1 MKKSTKTIMLILDAV
16 LILALVAG
24 VWLYQRRSAEKER
37 QAIGEEDLSRRY
49 ERSLTING
57 ESVPLRRRLS
67 SVLLIGTDNFIDD
80 AKQNEIE
87 AFYNNNMA
95 DFLVVLVFDHA
106 AKTVTPF
113 QINRDTMCDVP
124 WLSVNGLVGGTEFQH
139 ITFAH
144 TYGSGKEDSCVNTR
158 NAVSSLLYGVP
169 IDSYFS
175 FTMEAV
181 PLMNDAV
188 GGVTVTLD
196 EDIPALGPEY
206 VRGASVTLKG
216 QDALRFVRYRDT
228 NLVDSNN
235 PRMSRHRLYLQA
247 FTEAA
252 REALAANEDLATK
265 LFKAAEPFLCTDLS
279 VEQIADIS
287 AALRDYTILPA
298 VTPDGQYVMGE
309 DYAEFY
315 VDPASLAQCVK
326 SAFCVR
332 EGQGE

>member
-1 MKKSTKTIMLILDAV
+1 MKKSTKTLMLILDAV
-16 LILALVAG
+16 LVLALIAG
-24 VWLYQRRSAEKER
+24 VWLYQRRSAEKEQ

-49 ERSLTING
+49 ERSITIDG
-57 ESVPLRRRLS
+57 QSVPLRRRLS

-80 AKQNEIE
+80 DKQNEIE
-87 AFYNNNMA
+87 AFYNANMA

-158 NAVSSLLYGVP
+158 NAVSSLLYDVP
-169 IDSYFS
+169 IDNFFS

-196 EDIPALGPEY
+196 EDIPALGPQY

-216 QDALRFVRYRDT
+216 QEALRFVRYRDT
-228 NLVDSNN
+228 SLLDSNH
-235 PRMSRHRLYLQA
+235 PRMARHRLYLQA
-247 FTEAA
+247 FTVAA

-287 AALRDYTILPA
+287 TALRDYAILPA
-298 VTPDGQYVMGE
+298 VTPDGEYVMGE

-315 VDPASLAQCVK
+315 VDESSLAECVK
-326 SAFCVR
+326 NTFCVP
-332 EGQGE
+332 QG

>member
-1 MKKSTKTIMLILDAV
+1 MKKSTKRLLLILDAV
-16 LILALVAG
+16 LVLALIAG
-24 VWLYQRRSAEKER
+24 VWLYQRRSAEKEL
-37 QAIGEEDLSRRY
+37 QAIGEKDLSRRY
-49 ERSLTING
+49 ARSVTING

-67 SVLLIGTDNFIDD
+67 ALLLIGTDNFIDD

-124 WLSVNGLVGGTEFQH
+124 WLSVNGLVGGTEFQQ

-144 TYGSGKEDSCVNTR
+144 TYGSGKEDSCINTR

-169 IDSYFS
+169 IDNFFS
-175 FTMEAV
+175 FTMDAV

-216 QDALRFVRYRDT
+216 QDALRFVRWRDT
-228 NLVDSNN
+228 EQLDSNR
-235 PRMSRHRLYLQA
+235 PRMARHRLYLQA
-247 FTEAA
+247 FTDAA
-252 REALAANEDLATK
+252 RAAMSADEELVTR
-265 LFKAAEPFLCTDLS
+265 LFKAIEPFLCTDLT

-287 AALRDYTILPA
+287 SALRDYTILPV
-298 VTPDGQYVMGE
+298 VTPGGAYVMGE
-309 DYAEFY
+309 DYAEY
-315 VDPASLAQCVK
+315 HIDEASLAECVK
-326 SAFCVR
+326 SAFCAP
-332 EGQGE
+332 GAP

>member
-1 MKKSTKTIMLILDAV
+1 MKKSTKTIMLIVDAV
-16 LILALVAG
+16 LILALIAG
-24 VWLYQRRSAEKER
+24 VWLYQRRSAEKEL

-49 ERSLTING
+49 ERSVTING

-80 AKQNEIE
+80 AQQNE
-87 AFYNNNMA
+87 
-95 DFLVVLVFDHA
+95 
-106 AKTVTPF
+106 
-113 QINRDTMCDVP
+113 INRDTMCDVP

-169 IDSYFS
+169 IDNFFS

-216 QDALRFVRYRDT
+216 QEALRFVRWRDT

-247 FTEAA
+247 FTVAA
-252 REALAANEDLATK
+252 REAMAANEDLATK

-287 AALRDYTILPA
+287 TALRDYTILPA

-315 VDPASLAQCVK
+315 VDEASLAQCVK
-326 SAFCVR
+326 NTFCAPDAS
-332 EGQGE
+332 

>member
-1 MKKSTKTIMLILDAV
+1 MKKSTKRLLLILDAV
-16 LILALVAG
+16 LVLALIAG

-49 ERSLTING
+49 ARSVTING

-67 SVLLIGTDNFIDD
+67 ALLLIGTDNIIDD

-87 AFYNNNMA
+87 AFYNNNLS

-124 WLSVNGLVGGTEFQH
+124 WLSVNGLVGGTEFQQ

-158 NAVSSLLYGVP
+158 NAVSSLLYDVP
-169 IDSYFS
+169 IDNFFS
-175 FTMEAV
+175 FTMDAV

-206 VRGASVTLKG
+206 VRGASVTLRG
-216 QDALRFVRYRDT
+216 QEALRFVRWRDT
-228 NLVDSNN
+228 EQLDSNQ
-235 PRMSRHRLYLQA
+235 PRMARHRLYLQA
-247 FTEAA
+247 FTDAA
-252 REALAANEDLATK
+252 RAAMSADEELVTK
-265 LFKAAEPFLCTDLS
+265 LFIAAEPFLCTDLT

-287 AALRDYTILPA
+287 AALRDYTGLPV
-298 VTPDGQYVMGE
+298 VTPGGQYVMGE
-309 DYAEFY
+309 DYAEFHI
-315 VDPASLAQCVK
+315 DEASLAECVK
-326 SAFCVR
+326 SAFCAPDAS
-332 EGQGE
+332 

>member
-16 LILALVAG
+16 LILALIAG
-24 VWLYQRRSAEKER
+24 VWLYQRRSAEKELR
-37 QAIGEEDLSRRY
+37 AIGEEDLSRRY
-49 ERSLTING
+49 ERSVTING
-57 ESVPLRRRLS
+57 QSVPLRRRLS

-169 IDSYFS
+169 IDNFFS

-216 QDALRFVRYRDT
+216 QEALRFVRWRDT

-247 FTEAA
+247 FTAAA
-252 REALAANEDLATK
+252 REAMAANEDLATK

-287 AALRDYTILPA
+287 TALRDYTILPA

-315 VDPASLAQCVK
+315 VDEASLAQCVK
-326 SAFCVR
+326 SAFCAPDAS
-332 EGQGE
+332 

>member
-1 MKKSTKTIMLILDAV
+1 MKKSTKTIMLIVDAV
-16 LILALVAG
+16 LVLALIAG
-24 VWLYQRRSAEKER
+24 VWLYQRRSAEKEL

-49 ERSLTING
+49 ERSVTIDG
-57 ESVPLRRRLS
+57 QSVPLRRRLS

-80 AKQNEIE
+80 DKQNEIE
-87 AFYNNNMA
+87 AFYNANMA

-158 NAVSSLLYGVP
+158 NAVSSLLYDVP
-169 IDSYFS
+169 IDNFFS

-216 QDALRFVRYRDT
+216 QEALRFVRWRDT

-235 PRMSRHRLYLQA
+235 PRMARHRLYLQA
-247 FTEAA
+247 FTAAA

-287 AALRDYTILPA
+287 TALRDYTILPA

-315 VDPASLAQCVK
+315 VDESSLAECVK
-326 SAFCVR
+326 STFCVP
-332 EGQGE
+332 QG

>member
-1 MKKSTKTIMLILDAV
+1 MKKSTKRLLLILDAV
-16 LILALVAG
+16 LVLALIAG

-49 ERSLTING
+49 ARSVTING

-67 SVLLIGTDNFIDD
+67 ALLLIGTDNFIDD

-87 AFYNNNMA
+87 AFYNNNLS

-124 WLSVNGLVGGTEFQH
+124 WLSVNGLVGGTEFQQ

-144 TYGSGKEDSCVNTR
+144 TYGTGKEDSCVNTR

-169 IDSYFS
+169 IDNFFS
-175 FTMEAV
+175 FTMDAG

-206 VRGASVTLKG
+206 VRGASVTLRG
-216 QDALRFVRYRDT
+216 QDALRFVRWRDT
-228 NLVDSNN
+228 EKLDSNQ
-235 PRMSRHRLYLQA
+235 PRMARHRLYLQA
-247 FTEAA
+247 FTDAA
-252 REALAANEDLATK
+252 RKAMSADEDLATK
-265 LFKAAEPFLCTDLS
+265 LFKAAEPFLCTDLT

-287 AALRDYTILPA
+287 AALRDYTVLPV
-298 VTPDGQYVMGE
+298 VTPNGQYVMGE

-315 VDPASLAQCVK
+315 LDEASLAECVK
-326 SAFCVR
+326 SAFCSPDAP
-332 EGQGE
+332 